1 MLTDASPTVVMNAH
15 RLVLRAVTF
24 LVTVS
29 LTVPNLSA
37 RAPYAGNDADLGV
50 SRIDGLIDAYTGNLA
65 FAVRDLVM
73 AGSVYRGGFGVT
85 RHATS
90 RTQGIARLFGEGHN
104 WAHQWQWELTLSGA
118 AGSRKVLI
126 REPAGWVHAFT
137 ESTTGAWTPAP
148 DGRHQLWEESGD
160 FRLLKSSGEEL
171 IFESA
176 KGGTATEFRLAAI
189 TDEAGNTC
197 RLDWRAGRLHRVT
210 EPAGR
215 WLEFEYSHAPG
226 GGADA
231 WRITAVKASDGQT
244 VRYRYGGDGSL
255 LVGVD
260 YPDGNVA
267 TYSYTTVTADGR
279 ALLDRADDPRADAA
293 VLGRTFS
300 YWTGVGAEPGQIR
313 EVRRT
318 RDDRVLL
325 GLAADADAPRA
336 YALTAD
342 NGETRFRRYH
352 PGGNLAEEID
362 ATGHAKRFEYSSGG
376 RGFRSVAT
384 DELGRVTRF
393 EHGAFGK
400 VRRQVAPDGSAR
412 SWEYDHRGRVLT
424 ETDELGQVRRY
435 HRDARGRVVR
445 IEYPDGSAEETDYNE
460 FGQILSRRDAG
471 GAVTRYS
478 YDGRGLRTAVTN
490 ALGATTRYS
499 YDAFDRLASVTDAH
513 GATTRYERDA
523 SGRITRT
530 LFADGTAIGTEYD
543 RFGRVVRTTDAAGGV
558 RTTEY
563 DDLGRLVATTDAAGN
578 RSAHEYAGDRESAP
592 LMRATARIAPDGAR
606 TVFDYDAEGR
616 LIARTE
622 AAGTPQAATTRY
634 AYDAAGREISIT
646 NPLGRTVQFFH
657 DERGRRVRTMS
668 ALGHAT
674 TTAYDAAGRKV
685 RETDPKGNVTTW
697 ARDAM
702 GREIARTDALGHTT
716 RRSYDAAGR
725 LASLTDAKGSVY
737 RFEYDA
743 LGRQTALVFPDES
756 RESTAWDASGR
767 KLSETNRAGATRT
780 FGYDLRGRETVSEWS
795 DGSQRMTKA
804 YDAAGRMTVQDN
816 GVSRITY
823 EYDAAG
829 RLVSETQD
837 LYPAAGGGIDPAPRT
852 IRYTY
857 DAAGRR
863 ASLTYPDGTMIRY
876 SHDARGQL
884 TGISD
889 DEGLIASYDYDLVG
903 NATRMPRMNETE
915 TERGFDEENRASTIT
930 ENARSA
936 AEPLAEFDYTHD
948 ATGNRTAT
956 LTTLDRDG
964 DGRREALLD
973 SYQHDATHQ
982 LTGVDYAAP
991 TTGIVPPGAT
1001 AFVGA
1006 PASRA
1011 RYAYD
1016 AVGNRLSV
1024 DENGAVTRYAVN
1036 SLNQY
1041 TQVGAFTP
1049 AHDGNGNLSAMGRW
1063 LYRYDA
1069 TNRLVEATDG
1079 ATRARFFYDGKNRCV
1094 ARHYTR
1100 FAPTGALLETVVQL
1114 NTYADWNLIE
1124 ERDGTGATA
1133 ARYVHGRRIDEIVRL
1148 SNRHGV
1154 FYPHHDALGN
1164 VTMLTDARGRLAERY
1179 DYSVTG
1185 QVRVFDAVGRALPGS
1200 AVGNRW
1206 MFTGRERLSEVG
1218 LFDYRNRLYSAE
1230 LARFLQTD
1238 PIRFAGGDINI
1249 YRYVSNSLTQ
1259 NSDPYGLAAGGIRV
1273 NATAT
1278 VFGGIDISIGVYWD
1292 DNGGFDVLV
1301 GGGGAVAG
1309 QMAFTASAT
1318 IGATITNA
1326 ESVEDLRGWGHSAG
1340 VAAADGV
1347 AIEKSYVWGN
1357 GYFGSDLGVGVGMPG
1372 VAVQETTTHN
1382 WSLLE
1387 AFDRAI
1393 DSVKGAVEQVAGA
1406 FGNWWSGLV
1415 AGC

>member
-1 MLTDASPTVVMNAH
+1 MNAH

-37 RAPYAGNDADLGV
+37 RAPHPGNDADLGV
-50 SRIDGLIDAYTGNLA
+50 SRVDGLIDAYTGNLA
-65 FAVRDLVM
+65 FAVRDLVV

-104 WAHQWQWELTLSGA
+104 WAHQWQWELALLGA
-118 AGSRKVLI
+118 TGSRKALI
-126 REPAGWVHAFT
+126 REPAGWVHVFT
-137 ESTTGAWTPAP
+137 ESTAGAWTPAP
-148 DGRHQLWEESGD
+148 DGRHQLWEESGS
-160 FRLLKSSGEEL
+160 FRLLKSSGEDL

-197 RLDWRAGRLHRVT
+197 RLDWRAGRLHRIT

-231 WRITAVKASDGQT
+231 WQIAAVKASDGQT

-255 LVGVD
+255 LAGVD

-279 ALLDRADDPRADAA
+279 ALLAHADDPRADAA

-300 YWTGVGAEPGQIR
+300 YWTGGGAEPGQIR

-325 GLAADADAPRA
+325 GLEADANAPRA

-362 ATGHAKRFEYSSGG
+362 ATGHAKRFEYSSDG
-376 RGFRSVAT
+376 RGFRTAAI

-393 EHGAFGK
+393 EPGAFGK
-400 VRRQVAPDGSAR
+400 VRRQVAPDGSTR
-412 SWEYDHRGRVLT
+412 SWEHDHRGRVLT

-435 HRDARGRVVR
+435 HRDARGQVVR

-490 ALGATTRYS
+490 PLGATTRYA
-499 YDAFDRLASVTDAH
+499 YGAFDRLASVTDAH

-530 LFADGTAIGTEYD
+530 LYADGTAISTEYD
-543 RFGRVVRTTDAAGGV
+543 RFGRVVRTTDATGGV
-558 RTTEY
+558 RTNEY
-563 DDLGRLVATTDAAGN
+563 DDLGRLVATTDPAGS
-578 RSAHEYAGDRESAP
+578 RSVHEYAGGAEGAP
-592 LMRATARIAPDGAR
+592 LLTTTARIAPDGAR
-606 TVFDYDAEGR
+606 TVFEYDAEGR
-616 LIARTE
+616 LVARTE

-634 AYDAAGREISIT
+634 AYDAAGRQTTIT

-674 TTAYDAAGRKV
+674 TTVYDAAGRKV

-702 GREIARTDALGHTT
+702 GREIARTDALGQTT
-716 RRSYDAAGR
+716 RRSYDLAGR
-725 LASLTDAKGSVY
+725 LTSLTDAKGSTY

-743 LGRQTALVFPDES
+743 LGRQTALVFPDGS

-780 FGYDLRGRETVSEWS
+780 FGHDLRGRETVSEWS

-804 YDAAGRMTVQDN
+804 YDAAGRLTVQDN
-816 GVSRITY
+816 GVSRVTY

-837 LYPAAGGGIDPAPRT
+837 LGPAAGGGIDPAPRSV
-852 IRYTY
+852 RFSH

-863 ASLTYPDGTMIRY
+863 ASLTYPDGGTIRY
-876 SHDARGQL
+876 THDARGRL
-884 TGISD
+884 TGIGD
-889 DEGLIASYDYDLVG
+889 DEGLIAGYDYDLAG
-903 NATRMPRMNETE
+903 NATRMPRRNETE
-915 TERGFDEENRASTIT
+915 TERDFDEENRASTIT

-936 AEPLAEFDYTHD
+936 AEPLAELDYTHD
-948 ATGNRTAT
+948 AAGNRTAT
-956 LTTLDRDG
+956 LATLDRDG

-982 LTGVDYAAP
+982 LTGVDYAVP
-991 TTGIVPPGAT
+991 TTGVVPPAT
-1001 AFVGA
+1001 NAFVGT
-1006 PASRA
+1006 PNSRV
-1011 RYAYD
+1011 RYTYD
-1016 AVGNRLSV
+1016 AVGNRLAV
-1024 DENGAVTRYAVN
+1024 DENGAVTRYTAN

-1041 TQVGAFTP
+1041 TRVGEFSP
-1049 AHDGNGNLSAMGRW
+1049 SHDGNGNLAAMGPW

-1069 TNRLVEATDG
+1069 MNRLVEATDG

-1100 FAPTGALLETVVQL
+1100 LASTGAPLETVVQL

-1124 ERDGTGATA
+1124 ERDGNGATT
-1133 ARYVHGRRIDEIVRL
+1133 ARYLHGRRIDEIVRL

-1164 VTMLTDARGRLAERY
+1164 VTMLTDAKGRLAERY
-1179 DYSVTG
+1179 DYTVTG
-1185 QVRVFDAVGRALPGS
+1185 QMKVLDADGRALVGS
-1200 AVGNRW
+1200 AVDNRW
-1206 MFTGRERLSEVG
+1206 MFTGREWLPEVA
-1218 LFDYRNRLYSAE
+1218 LYDYRNRVYSAE
-1230 LARFLQTD
+1230 LGRFLQTD
-1238 PIRFAGGDINI
+1238 PIRFRASDVNVYSYAGNRLI
-1249 YRYVSNSLTQ
+1249 YFT
-1259 NSDPYGLAAGGIRV
+1259 DPMGLDWFRPEAEP
-1273 NATAT
+1273 
-1278 VFGGIDISIGVYWD
+1278 Y
-1292 DNGGFDVLV
+1292 
-1301 GGGGAVAG
+1301 VAG
-1309 QMAFTASAT
+1309 REGTF
-1318 IGATITNA
+1318 
-1326 ESVEDLRGWGHSAG
+1326 VEEG
-1340 VAAADGV
+1340 
-1347 AIEKSYVWGN
+1347 
-1357 GYFGSDLGVGVGMPG
+1357 
-1372 VAVQETTTHN
+1372 
-1382 WSLLE
+1382 
-1387 AFDRAI
+1387 
-1393 DSVKGAVEQVAGA
+1393 
-1406 FGNWWSGLV
+1406 GLV
-1415 AGC
+1415 SVIISDFVPAGHTFAENHDAFVDWAVNEAGIPDLFANVPSMPFVYIVSFVEEIFDSIFSLWEWLTGSC